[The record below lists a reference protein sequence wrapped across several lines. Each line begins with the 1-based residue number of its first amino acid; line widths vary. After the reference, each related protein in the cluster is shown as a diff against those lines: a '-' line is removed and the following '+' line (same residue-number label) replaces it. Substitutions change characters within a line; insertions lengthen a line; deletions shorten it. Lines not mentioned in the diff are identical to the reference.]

1 MKVSIITVTYNSD
14 KYLEKCINSV
24 LSQDFPNIEYII
36 IDGNSTDNTKKI
48 ISKYHDNIDIFISES
63 DFGIYDAINKGIRIS
78 NGEIIGLLH
87 SDDFFHD
94 NNVISRIVNSFDKDT
109 DAVFADSFF
118 IDIKNK
124 KKRYYSSKNFKN
136 WKFRFGLMPS
146 HPTFYIKR
154 QILKGVDLYN
164 ISLKI
169 AADFEF
175 LLRLFTK
182 YNIKYKY
189 IKDIWVIMLEG
200 GASTKSIKSKLT
212 ITKEIYIAAKIN
224 NYYTNLLF
232 LNMRYFYKLYKY
244 IKQ

>member
-14 KYLEKCINSV
+14 KYLEKCISSV

-48 ISKYHDNIDIFISES
+48 ISKYHNNIDIFISES

-78 NGEIIGLLH
+78 TGEIIGLLH

-164 ISLKI
+164 IGVSKCKNPSLSIALCIALYTLCRKI
-169 AADFEF
+169 KF
-175 LLRLFTK
+175 LLSLSLLKSRYLYFNLKSSLTSSSLSM
-182 YNIKYKY
+182 NGN
-189 IKDIWVIMLEG
+189 G
-200 GASTKSIKSKLT
+200 GQLLYTSNSLQKTSTSPV
-212 ITKEIYIAAKIN
+212 
-224 NYYTNLLF
+224 
-232 LNMRYFYKLYKY
+232 
-244 IKQ
+244 